1 MFSDWVQKHLKQA
14 AARPGQQM
22 SLIRQQKAKLV
33 WRIFNAVFQ
42 KASMYLAGLLSLEAH
57 EYFHMHIQTA
67 NSTIQRRYLI
77 SGLYRVAH
85 TRKHDIGI
93 RSTHRIEGIIV
104 PR

>member
-14 AARPGQQM
+14 AAMPGQQM
-22 SLIRQQKAKLV
+22 SLIRPQKAKLV
-33 WRIFNAVFQ
+33 WHIFKLYFKNLQ
-42 KASMYLAGLLSLEAH
+42 CILQSHLSLEAH

-67 NSTIQRRYLI
+67 NSTIQRYLI